1 MTFDPKPWFIGLEGV
16 KHSAEVART
25 LAWAS
30 TNGASGII
38 QPKDLRVRAL
48 SVPGGGVR
56 IDPGGFVIESKYAG
70 AALQSYIGRAPTE
83 TTLDIPATG
92 SSGGAT
98 RYVVARINDPDYP
111 GGGNVPTDP
120 DNATY
125 ALPMLVSSL
134 SSSRT
139 EIPLAKIVQPA
150 NTGTITQSMITDLRE
165 IANPREKSVIVP
177 RPNVTG
183 DAGMVLKSTSAY
195 PDGEWFPNVGGQ
207 ANNGRYDIPVPTWA
221 TRMQI
226 RCEWLGIGSTNNP
239 GAGGYWVSFGP
250 DGGTNDPKYYTQKFG
265 WNSTSGNYRENWI
278 MEQEVKVR
286 SEWRGTDLPF
296 FPRANF
302 STKNS
307 GGGLALTPTSGM
319 VFSVRFLEVP
329 EI

>member
-111 GGGNVPTDP
+111 GGGEIPADP

-165 IANPREKSVIVP
+165 IANPREKTVNRSSAL
-177 RPNVTG
+177 NLTDTETLTSTNTG
-183 DAGMVLKSTSAY
+183 
-195 PDGEWFPNVGGQ
+195 ERFPNGGGSQ
-207 ANNGRYDIPVPTWA
+207 TIDIPAWA
-221 TRMQI
+221 TRVVI
-226 RCEWLGIGSTNNP
+226 EAEWLQINEPAGEAYGGCWVEWGPLKAGST
-239 GAGGYWVSFGP
+239 
-250 DGGTNDPKYYTQKFG
+250 TEREYTTQHFL
-265 WNSTSGNYRENWI
+265 WNSPGSSGSSRNIW
-278 MEQEVKVR
+278 KV
-286 SEWRGTDLPF
+286 SDDLYIPSSMRGTSQIF
-296 FPRANF
+296 SMRARLNYYED
-302 STKNS
+302 NAARPQMDRHS
-307 GGGLALTPTSGM
+307 GI
-319 VFSVRFLEVP
+319 VFKVTFLEVP
-329 EI
+329 DKSTS